1 MLFLQVCIVQKRD
14 TKKMFAMKYMNK
26 AMCQKNDAVKNVLK
40 EIEILA
46 MLDHPFLVNLWY
58 TFQVCLLTG

>member
-1 MLFLQVCIVQKRD
+1 
-14 TKKMFAMKYMNK
+14 MFAMKYMNK

-58 TFQVCLLTG
+58 TFQVVPEN